1 MLYTSILFFFG
12 VAFGYFIIL
21 PTSVLFLAEF
31 VLFEEAENIWRIG
44 DVINFELTVLF
55 GTGLVFQLP
64 LVVYYLSLIGMV
76 TPKFLKK
83 YRRHSIVILLTI
95 AAIITPSPDPFSQL
109 LVFTPLM
116 ILYELSI
123 FISRRVEK
131 RKAEEAAQEEL
142 ERKEAKAKSEAA
154 SESETEEKKT
164 EE

>member
-1 MLYTSILFFFG
+1 VLFTSILFFIG
-12 VAFGYFIIL
+12 VAFGYYVIL
-21 PTSVLFLAEF
+21 PTSVLFLAQF
-31 VLFEEAENIWRIG
+31 ILFEEAENIWRIG

-55 GTGLVFQLP
+55 GTGMVFQLP

-76 TPKFLKK
+76 TPAFLRK

-123 FISRRVEK
+123 IISRRVEK
-131 RKAEEAAQEEL
+131 RKLAEEAEEKL
-142 ERKEAKAKSEAA
+142 KDEKAKAAAQNA
-154 SESETEEKKT
+154 SEPETEKT